1 MHMKNFFVLS
11 ILLIIL
17 SHLLISCACDQ
28 IAFYFTK
35 VFEQQAPNDLNTSFA
50 NLIDKNTEILSD
62 CSVVGYT
69 KSKQSDLH
77 EWLQEYDIERYNV
90 SYKCDIL
97 SFSVDLY
104 KLENKFYTLNYA
116 LGPCGKK
123 NIYFIELSENKID
136 AWYSTKYS
144 LEYAIISMNL
154 KDPTFCT
161 KLDKKIN
168 GKETNLCK

>member
-1 MHMKNFFVLS
+1 MKNFFVLS

-77 EWLQEYDIERYNV
+77 EWLQEYEIERYNV

-104 KLENKFYTLNYA
+104 ELENKFYTLNYA
-116 LGPCGKK
+116 LGPCGEK
-123 NIYFIELSENKID
+123 NIHFTELSENKID

-161 KLDKKIN
+161 SSLSERYFPSEHEL
-168 GKETNLCK
+168 G